1 MIKHVQRFSDL
12 SLDVDV
18 EDHRTEESSYDNVK
32 AISLNE
38 LIKEK
43 DLIESIEDQDHLD
56 HKEEDSI

>member
-18 EDHRTEESSYDNVK
+18 EDHRTEESSYDDVK
-32 AISLNE
+32 TIRLNE
-38 LIKEK
+38 LVKEEN
-43 DLIESIEDQDHLD
+43 LIESIEDKDHLD